1 MALSVVHAVVL
12 KPFWLPEDSKDN
24 KSGSLLV
31 SFPALQVL
39 RDPGEELSEEG
50 ACSLSTLC
58 AESFSTV
65 ILRAKSFPFVLPLP
79 QVLFNHSQN

>member
-1 MALSVVHAVVL
+1 MLLSSLLSGWILSVVHAVVL

-24 KSGSLLV
+24 NLGSLPV

-39 RDPGEELSEEG
+39 RDPGEELSEEA

-58 AESFSTV
+58 AEY
-65 ILRAKSFPFVLPLP
+65 LLL
-79 QVLFNHSQN
+79 